1 MSVLI
6 AAAARGQSL
15 AARVA
20 QAPDGVVRMTVPSRP
35 GVCGDG
41 KELVGYRSALFA
53 RNFQTFGRWN
63 TDRCDAGPLRVTLDV
78 ERGKVVRLRTSVG
91 CTRWPET
98 EGRVTDLG
106 DVPPNEASAY
116 FFSLVPQLEEEY
128 TKDRTLIPAVLAD
141 DVPVIQPLL
150 ALARNADRAMNT
162 RRSALMWLGILG
174 DASIV
179 PALVEFARDGGSD
192 SDNPK
197 ADKKGLAGSAL
208 MALSAL
214 EDGVGVPALIDL
226 SRTGKTSVRRDAVFW
241 LGQNEDPR
249 GLRAILAIVHNEDE
263 SNSVRE
269 HAIFSLS
276 QRQDAAATDS
286 LIGLA
291 RTEKDTR
298 MRGKVLFWLAQKDD
312 PRVKKLIA
320 DLILK

>member
-1 MSVLI
+1 
-6 AAAARGQSL
+6 
-15 AARVA
+15 
-20 QAPDGVVRMTVPSRP
+20 MTVASRP

-41 KELVGYRSALFA
+41 KELVGYRSVLFA
-53 RNFQTFGRWN
+53 RNMQSFGRWH

-78 ERGKVVRLRTSVG
+78 ERGKVTRLRTAVG
-91 CTRWPET
+91 GSRWPET

-106 DVPPNEASAY
+106 DVPPTEASAY

-128 TKDRTLIPAVLAD
+128 TKDRVLIPAVLAD

-162 RRSALMWLGILG
+162 RRSALMWLGVLG
-174 DASIV
+174 DESVI
-179 PALVEFARDGGSD
+179 PALVEFARDGGSE
-192 SDNPK
+192 SESPK

-208 MALSAL
+208 MALNNL
-214 EDGVGVPALIDL
+214 EGCVGIPSLIDL

-249 GLRAILAIVHNEDE
+249 ALRAILAVVHNEDE
-263 SNSVRE
+263 SESVRE

-276 QRQDAAATDS
+276 QRQDTPATDS
-286 LIGLA
+286 LIDVA
-291 RTEKDTR
+291 RAEKDKR
-298 MRGKVLFWLAQKDD
+298 LRSKALFWLAQKDD
-312 PRVKKLIA
+312 PRVKKLLA